1 MPLSSQANTLINLS
15 QLQARLLKQQDQWLA
30 AHGISY
36 REFLIMHHIQESPT
50 HNLKR
55 IDLAEKV
62 GLSASGVT
70 RLLNPMEKIGL
81 ISKEEGARDARV
93 SLVRLTTAGTTL
105 FQDAENSF
113 NQRTK
118 AFMAQLDPGQSAA
131 LELLAQSRFA

>member
-1 MPLSSQANTLINLS
+1 MPLSRQSRTLINLS
-15 QLQARLLKQQDQWLA
+15 QVHARLLKQQDQWLA

-62 GLSASGVT
+62 GLSASGIT
-70 RLLNPMEKIGL
+70 RLLNPMAKIGL
-81 ISKEEGARDARV
+81 ITKEEGARDARV
-93 SLVRLTTAGTTL
+93 SLVRLTESGAVVL
-105 FQDAENSF
+105 QDAEKSF

-118 AFMAQLDPGQSAA
+118 SFMAQLDADQSAA
-131 LELLAQSRFA
+131 LELLAQARIA